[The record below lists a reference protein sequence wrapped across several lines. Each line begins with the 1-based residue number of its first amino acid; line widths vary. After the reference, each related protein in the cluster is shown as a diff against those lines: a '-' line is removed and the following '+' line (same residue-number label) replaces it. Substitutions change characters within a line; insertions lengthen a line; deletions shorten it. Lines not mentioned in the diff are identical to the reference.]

1 MAAAMQSLCDEYLS
15 RRDRFALAREAAS
28 LQFNATVR
36 RALDRLLAKGIT
48 AARYAKYVKAHADAV
63 SLWRAATKAE
73 RIAHRANTG
82 ASFTG
87 RSDSDG

>member
-36 RALDRLLAKGIT
+36 RALDQLLAKGIT

-63 SLWRAATKAE
+63 SQWRDATAE
-73 RIAHRANTG
+73 ERRALRANLG
-82 ASFTG
+82 AAFAC
-87 RSDSDG
+87 RSDTA